1 MSARGNGQQEEA
13 MSKLAGRVA
22 VVTGAAQGIGATY
35 AKALANAGAYV
46 VVSDVL
52 DPSPIVEQINAGN
65 GQALGV
71 IADVT
76 QAESVRNLVDKATNS
91 WGEVDILVNNAA
103 LFGQLARSPIADISS
118 SDWDKVMA
126 VNVRG
131 TFECCKAVIPSM
143 KKRKYG
149 KIINVASSTVFMGQP
164 MLLHYVA
171 SKGAVIAMTRAMA
184 RELGDDGICVNAL
197 APGLTMSENVQKN
210 FASDR
215 VRANVMMRSFKRE
228 QSPDDLIGALI
239 YLASSD
245 SDFMTGQTLI
255 VDGGVVMQ

>member
-1 MSARGNGQQEEA
+1 MWELTG
-13 MSKLAGRVA
+13 KVA

-35 AKALANAGAYV
+35 AKALAKAGAFV

-52 DPSPIVEQINAGN
+52 DPAAVVDQINSDSGKAI
-65 GQALGV
+65 GV
-71 IADVT
+71 VADVA
-76 QAESVRNLVDKATNS
+76 QPESVRSLIERAAKVR
-91 WGEVDILVNNAA
+91 GEIDILVNNAA
-103 LFGQLARSPIADISS
+103 LFGQLPRSSITDISS

-126 VNVRG
+126 INVRG
-131 TFECCKAVIPSM
+131 TFECCKAVIPGM

-210 FASDR
+210 FSSDR

-239 YLASSD
+239 YLASPA